1 MVAGAVPPLKLRP
14 RAEAPP
20 GAARY
25 HPIPSAHFTSQTPVS
40 TLGSWLDR
48 TARGSSFF
56 QCRRGYSPF
65 RWRPLVPMVGPEGK
79 GPGSSRRPPPR
90 PGPRQDAGEDEGT
103 MLLLTRKLGENIR
116 IGDDVK
122 ITIVEVK
129 GNHVKLGIDAP
140 PSVKVHREEIYER
153 IQQENR
159 RAQALR
165 ESGGTP
171 NGETGTARPSGGQG
185 NSPSRP
191 DNGRE
196 SKP

>member
-1 MVAGAVPPLKLRP
+1 
-14 RAEAPP
+14 
-20 GAARY
+20 
-25 HPIPSAHFTSQTPVS
+25 
-40 TLGSWLDR
+40 
-48 TARGSSFF
+48 
-56 QCRRGYSPF
+56 
-65 RWRPLVPMVGPEGK
+65 
-79 GPGSSRRPPPR
+79 
-90 PGPRQDAGEDEGT
+90 

-165 ESGGTP
+165 DGATGSGSPGLGERSAP
-171 NGETGTARPSGGQG
+171 GPQRDSIPENNGGRGGA
-185 NSPSRP
+185 PRKP
-191 DNGRE
+191 DEEGQ
-196 SKP
+196 P